1 MITDIELTVH
11 NENGDTVSI
20 PLSPLQ
26 VKTVFKVLM
35 ITANDEKS
43 LNMASDKTLKD
54 LWNMKGNPLRL
65 QEDTTNYETL

>member
-11 NENGDTVSI
+11 NDNGDTVSI

-54 LWNMKGNPLRL
+54 LWKMKGNPLRL
-65 QEDTTNYETL
+65 QEDTPNNETL